1 MKRSSLPVTTKRCDL
16 TTSFAVKWRT
26 ATCFKAFLRESWT
39 FNQRTSVWL
48 YFCSLSVLLS
58 VPLSFPPTDHV
69 TNVHRYDRGTTTYDT
84 SEKRRAPAWTDRVLY
99 KEPRAGAVV
108 CASYG
113 ACDEMLESD
122 HRPVVARF
130 VVEIP
135 RGRWRPRNMD
145 SETAAELH
153 RMVRHSNLNHLLNAA
168 ALSFFFSRLFCII
181 CSLSSTLTT
190 LVAVHLCTVHYFL

>member
-1 MKRSSLPVTTKRCDL
+1 MESGNVFQGFSEGEL
-16 TTSFAVKWRT
+16 
-26 ATCFKAFLRESWT
+26 AFR
-39 FNQRTSVWL
+39 
-48 YFCSLSVLLS
+48 
-58 VPLSFPPTDHV
+58 PTYK
-69 TNVHRYDRGTTTYDT
+69 YDRGTVTYDT

-122 HRPVVARF
+122 HRPVVARL

-153 RMVRHSNLNHLLNAA
+153 RMVL
-168 ALSFFFSRLFCII
+168 
-181 CSLSSTLTT
+181 STL
-190 LVAVHLCTVHYFL
+190 HL